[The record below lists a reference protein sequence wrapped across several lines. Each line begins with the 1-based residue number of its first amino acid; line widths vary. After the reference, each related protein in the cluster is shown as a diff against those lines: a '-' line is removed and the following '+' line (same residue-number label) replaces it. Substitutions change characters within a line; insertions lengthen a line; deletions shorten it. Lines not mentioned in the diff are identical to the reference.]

1 MVGLSGGVDSA
12 VAAHLLIGQ
21 GHRVEALFMKNWEED
36 DAPGYCAAAQDL
48 ADAAAV
54 AGHLGIELHTV
65 NFAAEYWERVFQY
78 FLEEYRALRTP
89 NPDVLCNRE
98 IKFRAFLDHALR
110 LGADWIATGHY
121 ARVTRDAAGSHLRLG
136 ADPDKDQTYFL
147 HLLDQ
152 HQLARTLFPL
162 ADLTK
167 REVRSIA
174 RELGLPNAAK
184 RDSTGICFIGERRFR
199 DFLARYLPSDP
210 GPIETPDGRLLGE
223 HQGLA
228 YYTIGQRQGLG
239 IGGVWDTGEAPW
251 FVAAKD
257 AEANRLVVVQ
267 GGDHPR
273 LGRQVALQELGERA
287 LADEADAGAVALVV
301 HRQRA
306 LVRDATHRG
315 FGQVPDGKHRPGQ
328 QVTGHAVQEV
338 GLVLGGVRGAQQ
350 VRPPADEGG
359 AGIVAGREPPRAEP
373 LGVLE
378 AHAELDLAIAGNVGI
393 RRASGAQFLEEV
405 REHAVAVLRR
415 EVHGVQRNAELVADL
430 ARVLQVGRSR
440 AVTVLV
446 LVPVAHEQR
455 VHVVTGVLEQ
465 RGRDGGIHA
474 AGDAEDDSLCAAHAA
489 ILACSPSCRGCVSP
503 AACALPAPRLRI
515 RCMSAETP

>member
-1 MVGLSGGVDSA
+1 MNGKPGPGARVMIGLSGGVDSA

-36 DAPGYCAAAQDL
+36 DTPGYCAAAQDL

-121 ARVTRDAAGSHLRLG
+121 ARVTRDATGSHLRLG

-239 IGGVWDTGEAPW
+239 IGGVSDAGEAPW

-267 GGDHPR
+267 GGDHPLLLSQGLQAVKPHWIGGSPPGPAPFRCLAR
-273 LGRQVALQELGERA
+273 LRHRQPLQFCEIVSLTELDCRVRFTRHQRAVTPGQAVAFYAGDECLGGATVERA
-287 LADEADAGAVALVV
+287 LAWGAV
-301 HRQRA
+301 
-306 LVRDATHRG
+306 
-315 FGQVPDGKHRPGQ
+315 
-328 QVTGHAVQEV
+328 
-338 GLVLGGVRGAQQ
+338 
-350 VRPPADEGG
+350 
-359 AGIVAGREPPRAEP
+359 
-373 LGVLE
+373 
-378 AHAELDLAIAGNVGI
+378 
-393 RRASGAQFLEEV
+393 
-405 REHAVAVLRR
+405 
-415 EVHGVQRNAELVADL
+415 
-430 ARVLQVGRSR
+430 
-440 AVTVLV
+440 
-446 LVPVAHEQR
+446 
-455 VHVVTGVLEQ
+455 
-465 RGRDGGIHA
+465 
-474 AGDAEDDSLCAAHAA
+474 
-489 ILACSPSCRGCVSP
+489 
-503 AACALPAPRLRI
+503 
-515 RCMSAETP
+515 